1 VVTLVGGAD
10 EDGVQPSVARRIPSR
25 AQGVVVTPRGHA
37 WLVRST
43 TFCGEL
49 VTPSGR
55 GIPFVPGAEGIAF
68 DGRRT
73 VMVVSE
79 SGSRPY
85 QRMGGRQDVPT
96 LSRIDRDLPDRTA
109 EADCRD
115 D

>member
-43 TFCGEL
+43 
-49 VTPSGR
+49 
-55 GIPFVPGAEGIAF
+55 FVPGAEGIAF